1 MVGKEKI
8 QVVLEYRDHSE
19 WGRYWRV
26 WPSLQM
32 GAYREKEIR
41 RGGRRKI
48 WEAQRH
54 VNRFTATSVLT
65 CREGESWKISCQD
78 VSHWILEFVLHFL
91 KNNFFP

>member
-8 QVVLEYRDHSE
+8 RVVLEDRDHSE

-26 WPSLQM
+26 WPNHRWELIE
-32 GAYREKEIR
+32 REIR

-54 VNRFTATSVLT
+54 INHFTATSGPGL
-65 CREGESWKISCQD
+65 
-78 VSHWILEFVLHFL
+78 
-91 KNNFFP
+91 P